1 MPKHENLSKQSTMK
15 LEKKLTIGNKEKEL
29 TSFKSNEIYYLKVS
43 MIDAS
48 RPYGYEYLGNT
59 QRIVITPLTDRCYR
73 SLFMALHFNYG
84 GSPEGPVGTGK
95 TETTKDLSK
104 CLGKQCFVFNCSSS
118 LNYVAMSK
126 FFKGLATSG
135 AWSCFDEFN
144 RIDLQVL
151 SVISNIIITIQGAIR
166 LVNTHIIISL
176 LNIESK

>member
-1 MPKHENLSKQSTMK
+1 
-15 LEKKLTIGNKEKEL
+15 
-29 TSFKSNEIYYLKVS
+29 

-48 RPYGYEYLGNT
+48 KPYGYEYLGNA
-59 QRIVITPLTDRCYR
+59 QRLVITPLTERCFR
-73 SLFMALHFNYG
+73 ALFMALHFNYG

-118 LNYVAMSK
+118 LNYEAMSK

-144 RIDLQVL
+144 RIDLAVL
-151 SVISNIIITIQGAIR
+151 SVISQIIIFM
-166 LVNTHIIISL
+166 
-176 LNIESK
+176 

>member
-1 MPKHENLSKQSTMK
+1 
-15 LEKKLTIGNKEKEL
+15 
-29 TSFKSNEIYYLKVS
+29 
-43 MIDAS
+43 MIDAK

-104 CLGKQCFVFNCSSS
+104 CLAKQCFVFNCSSS
-118 LNYVAMSK
+118 LNYIAMTK

-144 RIDLQVL
+144 RIELSVL
-151 SVISNIIITIQGAIR
+151 SVIS
-166 LVNTHIIISL
+166 
-176 LNIESK
+176 